1 MKGIQIAIDRGG
13 TFTDVHAIVPG
24 RPDDIVIK
32 LLSVDPQNYPDAPTE
47 GIRRVLE
54 QALGQP
60 VPRGQPIDVSAV
72 ASIRMGTTVATNALL
87 ERKGERSALLITKG
101 FRDLLVIGNQARPDI
116 FDLTVAKPGV
126 LYEKVVEI
134 DERVTLEGFTEDP
147 EKTVIDPASDPAL
160 VVGLSKE
167 VVRVMTK
174 PDLAAV
180 RTVIQGL
187 YDEGFRSLSVC
198 FMHSYTFPDHELAVA
213 RIAEDMGMSVSVSS
227 LLQPMIK
234 MVPRGQSATADAY
247 LTPLIKKYLD
257 SFRRGFVGELEDAST
272 TRCDVMQSDGGLV
285 SFRKFSGL
293 RAILS
298 GPAGGVVGYAQTSY
312 DPRSAKPIIG
322 FDMGG
327 TSTDVSRYAGS
338 YEHIFETT
346 TAGIALQTPQLDIN
360 TVAAGGGSR
369 LFWSNGLFKV
379 GPESA
384 GAHPGPACYR
394 KGGPLTVTDANLFLG
409 RLVPE
414 YFPKIF
420 GKNEDQPLDVEVT
433 RTLFE
438 EMKAEVNSGLPVG
451 TAKLTAEEVALGFLR
466 VANESMCRP
475 IRTLT
480 EARGHDAAHHD
491 LAVFGGAGGQHACS
505 IAAALGIRRVVLH
518 RFSSILSAYGMAL
531 ADIVADVQ
539 APLACVFSEDNL
551 PQIKATAAE
560 LRVKAEA
567 ELLDQGLAVNDTRAE
582 YELFLHMHY
591 EGSDTLIMIPQ
602 AAGADHEWAF
612 ADTFIERHRQEFGFT
627 MPRDVFV
634 GDVRIRAVGKSSA
647 GASATVA
654 AQEMERVARG
664 PASASAV
671 QMAKPV
677 YFEGGL
683 GWKQTPVYL
692 LTSLREGEQVAGPA
706 MIIDNTQTIVV
717 APNAVATALAEHVV
731 VDIDVAGTRQQGPAA
746 AGGPVLDPVQLSVF
760 GHRFMG
766 IAEQMGRTLQKTSVS
781 TNIKERLDFSCAL
794 FSEDGKLVANAPHVP
809 VHLGSMQYAVLW
821 QHEHWKGQLK
831 EGDVLVS
838 NHPICGGTHLPDITV
853 ITPFFENGKIVF
865 YVASR
870 GHHADIG
877 GISAGSL
884 PPNSTEL
891 WQEGAAI
898 ESVKLVEGGAFN
910 EAAMREHLL
919 VRPAQYPG
927 CSGARNLSDNL
938 ADLRAQ
944 TGANQKGIHLIGQLV
959 KEYGLETVLFYM
971 RAIQDNAEIA
981 VRRLLKETFTRFG
994 GRPMEATEF
1003 MDDGSP
1009 IKLKITIDGDA
1020 GTADFDFTGTGP
1032 EVYGSTNAPTSV
1044 TYSAIIY
1051 VLRCLVKE
1059 DIPLNQ
1065 GCLTPINVIMPPR
1078 TILSPSAEAAVVGGN
1093 CVTSQR
1099 VTDVILRCF
1108 DVCAASQGCLNN
1120 LTFGKSSRLDA
1131 DTGTYTPGYG
1141 YYETIAGGAG
1151 AGPGWHGTDGVHV
1164 HMTNTRI
1171 TDAEIFERRYPCLV
1185 REFSLRQGSGGAGA
1199 FRGGEGCVRDI
1210 EFRQPLSA
1218 AILSDRRVHPPYGMR
1233 GGQPGAVGVNLFIKT
1248 MPNGED
1254 RVINLGP
1261 KNSIQ
1266 AAVGDRMVILTP
1278 GGGGWGHAADAA
1290 NPGGAGYSNGGSN
1303 VVAGGGAPFV
1313 RGTGSVAAFQSMQNS
1328 N

>member
-1 MKGIQIAIDRGG
+1 MGSYSVSGIRIAIDRGG
-13 TFTDVHAIVPG
+13 TFTDVHAVVPG
-24 RPDDIVIK
+24 REDDIVLK
-32 LLSVDPQNYPDAPTE
+32 LLSTDPQNYADAPTE

-54 QALGQP
+54 LATGRSI
-60 VPRGQPIDVSAV
+60 PRGEKIEISPVSN
-72 ASIRMGTTVATNALL
+72 IRMGTTVATNALL
-87 ERKGERSALLITKG
+87 ERKGERSALLITQG

-116 FDLTVAKPGV
+116 FDLTVAKAGV
-126 LYEKVVEI
+126 LYEKVVEV

-147 EKTVIDPASDPAL
+147 LKRVPDVNSHPDLTLGA
-160 VVGLSKE
+160 SKE
-167 VVRVMTK
+167 VVRILRR
-174 PDLAAV
+174 PDLA
-180 RTVIQGL
+180 VIRKQIQSL
-187 YDEGFRSLSVC
+187 YDEGYRSLGIC

-213 RIAEDMGMSVSVSS
+213 KIAEEIGMNVSVSAV
-227 LLQPMIK
+227 LQPMIK

-247 LTPLIKKYLD
+247 LTPLITKYMESFKK
-257 SFRRGFVGELEDAST
+257 GFIGNLEGPNAP
-272 TRCDVMQSDGGLV
+272 RCDFMQSDGGLV
-285 SFRKFSGL
+285 DYHHFSGL

-298 GPAGGVVGYAQTSY
+298 GPAGGVVGYSQTSY
-312 DPRSAKPIIG
+312 DEVTRKPVIG

-414 YFPKIF
+414 FFPHIF
-420 GKNEDQPLDVEVT
+420 GENENEPLDISASKK
-433 RTLFE
+433 LFE
-438 EMKAEVNSGLPVG
+438 SLCMEVNAGLG
-451 TAKLTAEEVALGFLR
+451 LSSCLTPEEVALGFLR

-480 EARGHDAAHHD
+480 EARGHDTANHD

-505 IAAALGIRRVVLH
+505 IALALGIERVVLH
-518 RFSSILSAYGMAL
+518 RYSSILSAYGLAL
-531 ADIVADVQ
+531 AEIVCDLQ
-539 APLACVFSEDNL
+539 APLACQFNDNNIA
-551 PQIKATAAE
+551 QIKQVVQE
-560 LRVKAEA
+560 LRAKAEVS
-567 ELLDQGLAVNDTRAE
+567 LRNQGLEDQAGSEFEV
-582 YELFLHMHY
+582 YLHMHY
-591 EGSDTLIMIPQ
+591 EGSDTLIMIPEPES
-602 AAGADHEWAF
+602 GWDF
-612 ADTFIERHRQEFGFT
+612 ASKFIERHRLEFGFT
-627 MPRDVFV
+627 MPRLVFV
-634 GDVRIRAVGKSSA
+634 GDVRVRATGRSNATASVSSPA
-647 GASATVA
+647 GELNTLSRRSAPTSTI
-654 AQEMERVARG
+654 ERI
-664 PASASAV
+664 S
-671 QMAKPV
+671 KV
-677 YFEGGL
+677 YFENL
-683 GWKQTPVYL
+683 GWQETPVYL
-692 LTSLREGEQVAGPA
+692 LGSLSAGDEVSGPA
-706 MIIDNTQTIVV
+706 IIIDETQTILIT
-717 APNAVATALAEHVV
+717 PNAKATALKKHVV
-731 VDIDVAGTRQQGPAA
+731 IDISANSPNTKRITNTVDPI
-746 AGGPVLDPVQLSVF
+746 QLSVF

-794 FSEDGKLVANAPHVP
+794 FSADGTLVANAPHVP

-821 QHEHWKGQLK
+821 QHEYWKGKLNP
-831 EGDVLVS
+831 GDVLVS
-838 NHPICGGTHLPDITV
+838 NHPVCGGTHLPDITV
-853 ITPFFENGKIVF
+853 ITPFFQNGKILF

-898 ESVKLVEGGAFN
+898 KAVKLVQNGKFDE
-910 EAAMREHLL
+910 EAMREHLL
-919 VRPAQYPG
+919 EQPAKYPG

-944 TGANQKGIHLIGQLV
+944 TGANQKGINLIGQLV
-959 KEYGLETVLFYM
+959 EEYGLETVLFYM
-971 RAIQDNAEIA
+971 KAIQENAEIA
-981 VRRLLKETFTRFG
+981 VRRLLRETYEKVG
-994 GRPMEATEF
+994 GQPLEAIDY

-1009 IKLKITIDGDA
+1009 IQLKITIDPVNGV
-1020 GTADFDFTGTGP
+1020 ADFDFTGTGP

-1051 VLRCLVKE
+1051 VLRCLIKE

-1065 GCLTPINVIMPPR
+1065 GCLTPINVIMPQR
-1078 TILSPSAEAAVVGGN
+1078 TLLSPSAEAAVVGGN

-1108 DVCAASQGCLNN
+1108 NACAASQGCLNN
-1120 LTFGKSSRLDA
+1120 LTFGKSSRLDP
-1131 DTGTYTPGYG
+1131 DGTYTPGYG

-1151 AGPGWHGTDGVHV
+1151 AGPWWHGTDGVHV

-1171 TDAEIFERRYPCLV
+1171 TDCEVFERRYPCLV
-1185 REFSLRQGSGGAGA
+1185 REFSLRENSGGKGLYK
-1199 FRGGEGCVRDI
+1199 GGEGCIRDI
-1210 EFRQPLSA
+1210 EFRDAVSA
-1218 AILSDRRVHPPYGMR
+1218 AILSDRRVHAPYGLE
-1233 GGQPGAVGVNLFIKT
+1233 GGSPGAVGRNLFIKK
-1248 MPNGED
+1248 MDNGED

-1266 AAVGDRMVILTP
+1266 AKLGDRMVIMTP
-1278 GGGGWGHAADAA
+1278 GGGGWGHPSDT
-1290 NPGGAGYSNGGSN
+1290 NNTTNSIVNGQMVEKASHW
-1303 VVAGGGAPFV
+1303 
-1313 RGTGSVAAFQSMQNS
+1313 RGMGSVALTQALQNS

>member
-1 MKGIQIAIDRGG
+1 MTKGIQIAIDRGG

-24 RPDDIVIK
+24 RADDIVLK

-60 VPRGQPIDVSAV
+60 VPRGRPIDVSAV
-72 ASIRMGTTVATNALL
+72 SSIRMGTTVATNALL

-147 EKTVIDPASDPAL
+147 EKSVIDLSSDPAL

-174 PDLAAV
+174 PDLDAV
-180 RTVIQGL
+180 RKIIQGL
-187 YDEGFRSLSVC
+187 YDDGFRSLSVC
-198 FMHSYTFPDHELAVA
+198 FMHSYTYPDHELAVA
-213 RIAEDMGMSVSVSS
+213 RIAEEAGMSVSVSS

-257 SFRRGFVGELEDAST
+257 NFRRGFVGELDDASS
-272 TRCDVMQSDGGLV
+272 TRCDFMQSDGGLV

-312 DPRSAKPIIG
+312 DPKSAKPIIG

-420 GKNEDQPLDVEVT
+420 GKNEDQPLDIEVT

-438 EMKAEVNSGLPVG
+438 EMKVEVNSGLPVG

-505 IAAALGIRRVVLH
+505 IASALGISRVVLH

-539 APLACVFSEDNL
+539 APLACVFSEANL
-551 PQIKATAAE
+551 GQIKATAAE

-567 ELLDQGLAVNDTRAE
+567 ELFDQGLAVNDTRAE

-591 EGSDTLIMIPQ
+591 EGSDTLIMIAQ
-602 AAGADHEWAF
+602 NADDDNDWAF
-612 ADTFIERHRQEFGFT
+612 AEKFIERHRQEFGFT

-634 GDVRIRAVGKSSA
+634 GDVRIRAVGKSNA

-654 AQEMERVARG
+654 AQEMERVTRKA
-664 PASASAV
+664 ASSEAV
-671 QMAKPV
+671 QMTKQV

-683 GWKQTPVYL
+683 GWQQTPVYL
-692 LTSLREGEQVAGPA
+692 LTSLHEGEQVAGPA
-706 MIIDNTQTIVV
+706 MIIDNTQTIVI
-717 APNAVATALAEHVV
+717 APNSVATALTEHVV
-731 VDIDVAGTRQQGPAA
+731 IDIDVSGALKKSPT
-746 AGGPVLDPVQLSVF
+746 GGPVLDPVQLSVF

-821 QHEHWKGQLK
+821 QHEHWKGKLK

-910 EAAMREHLL
+910 EEAMREHLL

-944 TGANQKGIHLIGQLV
+944 TGANQKGINLIGQLV

-971 RAIQDNAEIA
+971 RAIQENAEIA
-981 VRRLLKETFTRFG
+981 VRRLLKETFVRFNG
-994 GRPMEATEF
+994 KPMEATEF

-1009 IKLKITIDGDA
+1009 IKLKITINGED

-1065 GCLTPINVIMPPR
+1065 GCLTPINVIMPQR

-1108 DVCAASQGCLNN
+1108 DVCSASQGCLNN

-1131 DTGTYTPGYG
+1131 ATGKYTPGYG

-1185 REFSLRQGSGGAGA
+1185 REFSLRQGSGGEGA
-1199 FRGGEGCVRDI
+1199 YKGGEGCIRDI
-1210 EFRQPLSA
+1210 EFRAPLSA
-1218 AILSDRRVHPPYGMR
+1218 AILSDRRVHAPYGMR
-1233 GGQPGAVGVNLFIKT
+1233 GGKNGAVGVNLFIKKL
-1248 MPNGED
+1248 PNGED

-1266 AAVGDRMVILTP
+1266 AAIGDRMVVMTP
-1278 GGGGWGHAADAA
+1278 GGGGWGNVAEAPTGHV
-1290 NPGGAGYSNGGSN
+1290 NGGT
-1303 VVAGGGAPFV
+1303 VATKGAAYM
-1313 RGTGSVAAFQSMQNS
+1313 RGMGSVAAIQSAQNS

>member
-1 MKGIQIAIDRGG
+1 MGI
-13 TFTDVHAIVPG
+13 
-24 RPDDIVIK
+24 
-32 LLSVDPQNYPDAPTE
+32 DPQNYSDAPTE

-54 QALGQP
+54 RAHGKGI
-60 VPRGQPIDVSAV
+60 PRGEPIDLSSVS
-72 ASIRMGTTVATNALL
+72 SIRMGTTVATNALL
-87 ERKGERSALLITKG
+87 ERKGERSALLVTTG
-101 FRDLLVIGNQARPDI
+101 FKDLLVIGNQARPDI
-116 FDLTVAKPGV
+116 FDLSVSKPGV

-147 EKTVIDPASDPAL
+147 EKTAIEVGSDPDL

-167 VVRVMTK
+167 VVRILRRPNLDDVK
-174 PDLAAV
+174 AK
-180 RTVIQGL
+180 IQSL
-187 YDEGFRSLSVC
+187 YDDGFRSLSVC
-198 FMHSYTFPDHELAVA
+198 FTHSYTYPDHELAVA
-213 RIAEDMGMSVSVSS
+213 RIAQDMGMSVSISS
-227 LLQPMIK
+227 ALQPM
-234 MVPRGQSATADAY
+234 SATADAY
-247 LTPLIKKYLD
+247 LTPLIQEYLRD
-257 SFRRGFVGELEDAST
+257 FRKGFLGELRDTSA
-272 TRCDVMQSDGGLV
+272 TRCDFMQSDGGLAD
-285 SFRKFSGL
+285 FRSFSGL

-312 DPRSAKPIIG
+312 DSKSKKPIIG

-338 YEHIFETT
+338 YEHVFETT

-414 YFPKIF
+414 HFPHIF
-420 GKNEDQPLDVEVT
+420 GERENEPLDIIVT
-433 RTLFE
+433 RQKFGELRDE
-438 EMKAEVNSGLPVG
+438 INASLPPGSSPLAAED
-451 TAKLTAEEVALGFLR
+451 VALGFLR
-466 VANESMCRP
+466 VADEAMCRP

-505 IAAALGIRRVVLH
+505 IAAALGISRVIMH
-518 RFSSILSAYGMAL
+518 RFSSVLSAYGMAL
-531 ADIVADVQ
+531 ADVVAEVQ
-539 APLACVFSEDNL
+539 APLACIFSEDNL
-551 PQIKATAAE
+551 PDIKKTAAD
-560 LRVKAEA
+560 LHVRATQS
-567 ELLDQGLAVNDTRAE
+567 LLAQGIDQDATIE
-582 YELFLHMHY
+582 HELFLHMHY

-602 AAGADHEWAF
+602 PRGNASAWDF
-612 ADTFIERHRQEFGFT
+612 ATHFIERHRQEFGFT
-627 MPRDVFV
+627 MPRDVYV
-634 GDVRIRAVGKSSA
+634 GDVRVRAVGRASMKDNVAFSA
-647 GASATVA
+647 SDMLA
-654 AQEMERVARG
+654 MNLR
-664 PASASAV
+664 PASEASV
-671 QMAKPV
+671 EMVKEV
-677 YFEGGL
+677 YFESF
-683 GWKQTPVYL
+683 GWQRTPVYL
-692 LTSLREGEQVAGPA
+692 LDALKAGEQVRGPA
-706 MIIDNTQTIVV
+706 MIIDKTQTIVV
-717 APNAVATALAEHVV
+717 APNCIATVSREHII
-731 VDIDVAGTRQQGPAA
+731 IDVNRATPSPSGVSSGL
-746 AGGPVLDPVQLSVF
+746 VLDPVQLSIF

-781 TNIKERLDFSCAL
+781 TNIKERLDFS
-794 FSEDGKLVANAPHVP
+794 SPHVP

-838 NHPICGGTHLPDITV
+838 NHPNITV

-898 ESVKLVEGGAFN
+898 ESVKLVEGGKFN
-910 EAAMREHLL
+910 EQAMHEHLL
-919 VRPAQYPG
+919 EKPARYPG

-944 TGANQKGIHLIGQLV
+944 TGANQKGINLIGQLV
-959 KEYGLETVLFYM
+959 REYGLETVLFYM
-971 RAIQDNAEIA
+971 KAIQNNAELA
-981 VRRLLKETFTRFG
+981 VRQLLKDTFEKSG
-994 GRPMEATEF
+994 GRPLEAVEF

-1009 IKLKITIDGDA
+1009 IKLKITIDSEN
-1020 GTADFDFTGTGP
+1020 GTADFDFSGTGP

-1051 VLRCLVKE
+1051 VLRCLIKE
-1059 DIPLNQ
+1059 DVPLNQ

-1108 DVCAASQGCLNN
+1108 DACAASQGCLNN
-1120 LTFGKSSRLDA
+1120 LTFGRSSHLSPD
-1131 DTGTYTPGYG
+1131 GTYTPGYG

-1151 AGPGWHGTDGVHV
+1151 AGAGWHGTSGVHV

-1171 TDAEIFERRYPCLV
+1171 TDVEVFERRYPCLV
-1185 REFSLRQGSGGAGA
+1185 REFSLRSGSGGAGQYH
-1199 FRGGEGCVRDI
+1199 GGEGCVRDI
-1210 EFRQPLSA
+1210 EFRAPLAA
-1218 AILSDRRVHPPYGMR
+1218 AILSDRRVHPPYGMH
-1233 GGQPGAVGVNLFIKT
+1233 GGEPGAVGVNLFIKKT
-1248 MPNGED
+1248 MQGED
-1254 RVINLGP
+1254 RIINLGS
-1261 KNSIQ
+1261 KNSIK
-1266 AAVGDRMVILTP
+1266 ANVGDRIVIITP
-1278 GGGGWGHAADAA
+1278 GGGGWGPSNNGTGVNGSSDYGRSESRSLK
-1290 NPGGAGYSNGGSN
+1290 NGAGVNVPYQVGSGTVASFGALQTSN
-1303 VVAGGGAPFV
+1303 
-1313 RGTGSVAAFQSMQNS
+1313 
-1328 N
+1328 

>member
-1 MKGIQIAIDRGG
+1 MAKGIQIAIDRGG

-24 RPDDIVIK
+24 RADDIVLK

-54 QALGQP
+54 QATGQP

-72 ASIRMGTTVATNALL
+72 SSIRMGTTVATNALL

-134 DERVTLEGFTEDP
+134 DERVTLEDFTEDP
-147 EKTVIDPASDPAL
+147 EKSVIDPSSDPAL

-167 VVRVMTK
+167 VVRVMAK
-174 PDLAAV
+174 PDLDAV
-180 RTVIQGL
+180 RTVVQGL

-198 FMHSYTFPDHELAVA
+198 FMHSYTYPEHELAVA
-213 RIAEDMGMSVSVSS
+213 KIAEEAGMSVSVSS

-257 SFRRGFVGELEDAST
+257 NFRRGFVGELDDASS
-272 TRCDVMQSDGGLV
+272 TRCDFMQSDGGLV

-312 DPRSAKPIIG
+312 DPKSAKPIIG

-438 EMKAEVNSGLPVG
+438 EMKTEVNNGLPAG

-505 IAAALGIRRVVLH
+505 IASALGISRVVLH

-539 APLACVFSEDNL
+539 APLACVFSEANL
-551 PQIKATAAE
+551 DQIKATAAG

-567 ELLDQGLAVNDTRAE
+567 ELFDQGLAVNDTRAE

-602 AAGADHEWAF
+602 NTGDDNDWAF
-612 ADTFIERHRQEFGFT
+612 ADKFIERHRQEFGFT

-634 GDVRIRAVGKSSA
+634 GDVRIRAVGKSNA

-654 AQEMERVARG
+654 AQEMERVTRK
-664 PASASAV
+664 PASAEAV
-671 QMAKPV
+671 QMTKQV

-683 GWKQTPVYL
+683 GWQQTPVFL
-692 LTSLREGEQVAGPA
+692 LTSLHEGEQVTGPA
-706 MIIDNTQTIVV
+706 MIIDNTQTIVI
-717 APNAVATALAEHVV
+717 APNAVATALSEHVV
-731 VDIDVAGTRQQGPAA
+731 IDIDVSGLQKKSPT
-746 AGGPVLDPVQLSVF
+746 GGPVLDPVQLSVF

-821 QHEHWKGQLK
+821 QHEHWKGKLK

-910 EAAMREHLL
+910 EEAMREHLL

-944 TGANQKGIHLIGQLV
+944 TGANQKGINLIGQLV

-971 RAIQDNAEIA
+971 RAIQENAEIA
-981 VRRLLKETFTRFG
+981 VRRLLKETYVRFNG
-994 GRPMEATEF
+994 QPMEATEF

-1009 IKLKITIDGDA
+1009 IKLKITINGEE

-1065 GCLTPINVIMPPR
+1065 GCLTPINVIMPQR

-1108 DVCAASQGCLNN
+1108 DVCSASQGCLNN

-1131 DTGTYTPGYG
+1131 ATGKYTPGYG

-1185 REFSLRQGSGGAGA
+1185 REFSLRQGSGGEGA
-1199 FRGGEGCVRDI
+1199 YKGGEGCVRDI
-1210 EFRQPLSA
+1210 EFRAPLSA
-1218 AILSDRRVHPPYGMR
+1218 AILSDRRVHAPYGMH
-1233 GGQPGAVGVNLFIKT
+1233 GGKNGAVGVNLFIKKL
-1248 MPNGED
+1248 PNGED

-1266 AAVGDRMVILTP
+1266 AAIGDRMVVMTP
-1278 GGGGWGHAADAA
+1278 GGGGWGNVAEAPTGDA
-1290 NPGGAGYSNGGSN
+1290 NGGT
-1303 VVAGGGAPFV
+1303 VAAKGAV
-1313 RGTGSVAAFQSMQNS
+1313 YMRGMGSVAAIQSTQNS

>member
-1 MKGIQIAIDRGG
+1 MAKGIQIAIDRGG

-24 RPDDIVIK
+24 REDDIVLK

-54 QALGQP
+54 LALGQT

-72 ASIRMGTTVATNALL
+72 SSIRMGTTVATNALL

-116 FDLTVAKPGV
+116 FDLTVAKSGV

-147 EKTVIDPASDPAL
+147 EKTVIDPSSDPAL

-174 PDLAAV
+174 PDLDTV
-180 RTVIQGL
+180 RTIVQGL

-198 FMHSYTFPDHELAVA
+198 FMHSYTYPGHELAVA
-213 RIAEDMGMSVSVSS
+213 RIAEEAGMSVSVSS

-257 SFRRGFVGELEDAST
+257 NFRRGFVGELDDAST
-272 TRCDVMQSDGGLV
+272 TRCDFMQSDGGLV

-312 DPRSAKPIIG
+312 DPKSAKPIIG

-414 YFPKIF
+414 YFPQIF
-420 GKNEDQPLDVEVT
+420 GKNEDQPLDIEVT
-433 RTLFE
+433 RILFE
-438 EMKAEVNSGLPVG
+438 EMKVEVNSGLPEG

-505 IAAALGIRRVVLH
+505 IASALGISRVVLH

-539 APLACVFSEDNL
+539 APLACIFSEANL

-567 ELLDQGLAVNDTRAE
+567 ELFDQGLAVNDTRAE

-591 EGSDTLIMIPQ
+591 EGSDTLIMIAQ
-602 AAGADHEWAF
+602 NAGDDNDWAF
-612 ADTFIERHRQEFGFT
+612 ADKFIERHRQEFGFT

-647 GASATVA
+647 GASASVA
-654 AQEMERVARG
+654 AQEMERVTRK
-664 PASASAV
+664 PASATAV
-671 QMAKPV
+671 QMTKLV

-683 GWKQTPVYL
+683 GWQHTPVYL
-692 LTSLREGEQVAGPA
+692 LTSLQEGEQVTGPA
-706 MIIDNTQTIVV
+706 MIIDNTQTIVI
-717 APNAVATALAEHVV
+717 APNAVATTLAEHVV
-731 VDIDVAGTRQQGPAA
+731 IDIDVSGQRQKSPT
-746 AGGPVLDPVQLSVF
+746 GGPVLDPVQLSVF

-821 QHEHWKGQLK
+821 QHEHWKGKLK

-898 ESVKLVEGGAFN
+898 ESVKLVEAGAFN
-910 EAAMREHLL
+910 EEAMREHLL

-944 TGANQKGIHLIGQLV
+944 TGANQKGINLIGQLV
-959 KEYGLETVLFYM
+959 KEYGLDTVLFYM
-971 RAIQDNAEIA
+971 RAIQENAEIA
-981 VRRLLKETFTRFG
+981 VRRLLKETFVRFNG
-994 GRPMEATEF
+994 QPMEATEF

-1009 IKLKITIDGDA
+1009 IKLKITINGEA
-1020 GTADFDFTGTGP
+1020 GTADFDFSGTGP

-1065 GCLTPINVIMPPR
+1065 GCLTPINVIMPQR

-1131 DTGTYTPGYG
+1131 ETGKYTPGYG

-1185 REFSLRQGSGGAGA
+1185 REFSLRQGSGGDGA
-1199 FRGGEGCVRDI
+1199 YKGGEGCIRDI

-1218 AILSDRRVHPPYGMR
+1218 AILSDRRVHAPYGMR
-1233 GGQPGAVGVNLFIKT
+1233 GGKSGAVGVNLFIKKLA
-1248 MPNGED
+1248 NGED

-1266 AAVGDRMVILTP
+1266 AAVGDRMVVMTP
-1278 GGGGWGHAADAA
+1278 GGGGWGNATER
-1290 NPGGAGYSNGGSN
+1290 P
-1303 VVAGGGAPFV
+1303 VAGHANGETVALKQQTGAAYM
-1313 RGTGSVAAFQSMQNS
+1313 RGAGSVAAIQSMQNS

>member
-1 MKGIQIAIDRGG
+1 MGSLDTSPVKGIQIAIDRGG

-24 RPDDIVIK
+24 QEDDIVLK

-54 QALGQP
+54 KALGRP
-60 VPRGQPIDVSAV
+60 VARGEPIDVSAV
-72 ASIRMGTTVATNALL
+72 SSIRMGTTVATNALL

-116 FDLTVAKPGV
+116 FDLTVSKPGV
-126 LYEKVVEI
+126 LYEKVVEV

-147 EKTVIDPASDPAL
+147 EKTVIDPSSDPEHL

-167 VVRVMTK
+167 VVRVMQK
-174 PDLAAV
+174 PDLDDV
-180 RTVIQGL
+180 RSKIRAL
-187 YDEGFRSLSVC
+187 HDEGFRSLSVC
-198 FMHSYTFPDHELAVA
+198 FMHSYTYPDHEIAVGK
-213 RIAEDMGMSVSVSS
+213 IAKEMGMSVSISS
-227 LLQPMIK
+227 ALQPMIK

-247 LTPLIKKYLD
+247 LTPLIRRYLD
-257 SFRRGFVGELEDAST
+257 NFRQGFVGLLDESSG
-272 TRCDVMQSDGGLV
+272 TRCDFMQSDGGLV
-285 SFRKFSGL
+285 NSRNFSGL

-312 DPRSAKPIIG
+312 DPESGKPIIG

-420 GKNEDQPLDVEVT
+420 GKDENEPLDVQVT
-433 RTLFE
+433 QQLFE
-438 EMKAEVNSGLPVG
+438 KLTVEVNSDLPAE
-451 TAKLTAEEVALGFLR
+451 TAKLSAEEVALGFLR

-505 IAAALGIRRVVLH
+505 IASALGISRVIMH

-531 ADIVADVQ
+531 ADIVSDVQ
-539 APLACVFSEDNL
+539 APLACAFNEENL
-551 PQIKATAAE
+551 PQIKSTAAE
-560 LRVKAEA
+560 LKVKAEQ
-567 ELLDQGLAVNDTRAE
+567 ELKGQGLDGETAVE

-591 EGSDTLIMIPQ
+591 EGSDTLIMISQ
-602 AAGADHEWAF
+602 EAGEWDF
-612 ADTFIERHRQEFGFT
+612 ADKFVARHRQEFGFT
-627 MPRDVFV
+627 MPRQVFV
-634 GDVRIRAVGKSSA
+634 GDVRIRAVGKSKT
-647 GASATVA
+647 GAAVSSPAE
-654 AQEMERVARG
+654 EMRDTSFM
-664 PASASAV
+664 SASVKAV
-671 QMAKPV
+671 DMVKDV
-677 YFEGGL
+677 YFDGF
-683 GWKQTPVYL
+683 GWQKTPVYL
-692 LTSLREGEQVAGPA
+692 LTSLFAGEQVKGPA
-706 MIIDNTQTIVV
+706 LVIDDTQTILIT
-717 APNAVATALAEHVV
+717 PHATANVLKRHIVI
-731 VDIDVAGTRQQGPAA
+731 DIEASETAKNLST
-746 AGGPVLDPVQLSVF
+746 GPVLDPVQLSVF

-781 TNIKERLDFSCAL
+781 TNIKERLDFSCAI
-794 FSEDGKLVANAPHVP
+794 FSEEGKLVANAPHVP

-821 QHEHWKGQLK
+821 QHEHWKGKLK

-853 ITPFFENGKIVF
+853 ITPFFNEGKIAF

-898 ESVKLVEGGAFN
+898 KAVKLVEGGVFN
-910 EAAMREHLL
+910 EDAMREHLL
-919 VRPAQYPG
+919 EKPAQYPG

-944 TGANQKGIHLIGQLV
+944 TGANQKGINLIGQLV
-959 KEYGLETVLFYM
+959 TEYGLDTVLFYM
-971 RAIQDNAEIA
+971 KAIQENAELA
-981 VRRLLKETFTRFG
+981 VRRLLKETYAKSG
-994 GRPMEATEF
+994 GQPLEAVDY

-1009 IKLKITIDGDA
+1009 IKLKITINGTD

-1078 TILSPSAEAAVVGGN
+1078 TLLSPSDEAAVVGGN

-1108 DVCAASQGCLNN
+1108 AVCAASQGCLNN
-1120 LTFGKSSRLDA
+1120 LTFGRSSRLDP
-1131 DTGTYTPGYG
+1131 DGRYTPGYG

-1171 TDAEIFERRYPCLV
+1171 TDAEVFERRYPCLV
-1185 REFSLRQGSGGAGA
+1185 REFGLRNGSGGKGRW
-1199 FRGGEGCVRDI
+1199 RGGEGCVRDI
-1210 EFRQPLSA
+1210 EFRAPLSA
-1218 AILSDRRVHPPYGMR
+1218 AILSDRRSHAPYGMR
-1233 GGQPGAVGVNLFIKT
+1233 GGEPGALGVNLFIKKL
-1248 MPNGED
+1248 PDGGD

-1266 AAVGDRMVILTP
+1266 AHPGDRMVIMTP
-1278 GGGGWGHAADAA
+1278 GGGGWGTEGEAEEEEAVVNGKKGTYWA
-1290 NPGGAGYSNGGSN
+1290 GA
-1303 VVAGGGAPFV
+1303 
-1313 RGTGSVAAFQSMQNS
+1313 GSVASIQAVQNS